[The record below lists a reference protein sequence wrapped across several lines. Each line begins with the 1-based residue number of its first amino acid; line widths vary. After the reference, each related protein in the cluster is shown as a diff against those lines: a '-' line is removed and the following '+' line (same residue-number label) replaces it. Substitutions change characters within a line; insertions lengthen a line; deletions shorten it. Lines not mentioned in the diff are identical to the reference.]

1 MSAPIN
7 PRPGP
12 ADVLD
17 RDTLEDIDEL
27 EDTQPSV
34 LWWPDRDDDFWDA
47 PTIPGFRMRADGS
60 VVYDDSA
67 KSAGD
72 DDEKWDRVLRA
83 VAVAVRRVFASH
95 SIS

>member
-1 MSAPIN
+1 MSAPLN
-7 PRPGP
+7 PRPSPGD
-12 ADVLD
+12 AFD

-34 LWWPDRDDDFWDA
+34 LWPDRDDEFWDA

-60 VVYDDSA
+60 VVYDDSVKA
-67 KSAGD
+67 AD
-72 DDEKWDRVLRA
+72 DAEQQWDRVLRA

>member
-12 ADVLD
+12 ADVFD
-17 RDTLEDIDEL
+17 RDTLEDTQEL

-34 LWWPDRDDDFWDA
+34 LWWPDRDEDFWEA

-60 VVYDDSA
+60 VVHDASA

-72 DDEKWDRVLRA
+72 DETWDRVLRA